1 VFPDR
6 VKFTEIRAATDAH
19 AQIIHKKLL
28 AGMTMEQVVREDSIR
43 MTARVNYQ
51 VIFGT
56 GKTTL
61 PAKASAPVTS
71 VGSLLQKES
80 ATRVLIAAY
89 ADTSVRKAKNE
100 DLAKKRIDLVKGMLT
115 KTYGLAVERISTET
129 RLRNFAAAKQ
139 KDTAGVLQHL
149 DLQILG
155 LQPLVTAALDTAT
168 AASGADERAKHAD
181 SLAIG
186 GYSVPFFHKVVYSV
200 VRKDGVDPARQKTF
214 EEAGAEVSSAF
225 QEYESKRL
233 ESEWLTSVKQYAPVI
248 EHKELLK
255 NAFAKTP

>member
-1 VFPDR
+1 
-6 VKFTEIRAATDAH
+6 
-19 AQIIHKKLL
+19 
-28 AGMTMEQVVREDSIR
+28 
-43 MTARVNYQ
+43 
-51 VIFGT
+51 
-56 GKTTL
+56 L

-115 KTYGLAVERISTET
+115 KTYGLAPERILMET
-129 RLRNFAAAKQ
+129 RPRNFAAAKQ

-155 LQPLVTAALDTAT
+155 LQPLVTAALDTVT

-186 GYSVPFFHKVVYSV
+186 GYSVPFFHKVAHSV

-233 ESEWLTSVKQYAPVI
+233 ESEWLTRVKQYAPVI